1 MDIDDMYND
10 NYTEKCNTTVI
21 IILKIIILRRIGY
34 TRDEPLIAPNRFVGK
49 PYFFLVSRRGNV

>member
-10 NYTEKCNTTVI
+10 NYTENAIPHQVI

-34 TRDEPLIAPNRFVGK
+34 TKG
-49 PYFFLVSRRGNV
+49 

>member
-21 IILKIIILRRIGY
+21 IILKIIILRRYRLYEG
-34 TRDEPLIAPNRFVGK
+34 
-49 PYFFLVSRRGNV
+49 